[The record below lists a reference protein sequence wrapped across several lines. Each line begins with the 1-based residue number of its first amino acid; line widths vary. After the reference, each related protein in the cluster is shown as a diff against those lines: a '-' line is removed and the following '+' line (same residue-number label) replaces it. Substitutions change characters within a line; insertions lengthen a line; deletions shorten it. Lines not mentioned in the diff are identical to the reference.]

1 MSELQERD
9 GLRLVV
15 LSRGARLYS
24 TRRLVEEAR
33 KRGLDVNVL
42 DPMSFSLFV
51 DDNGIDV
58 MHEGRPA
65 AFDAV
70 IPRIG
75 HSITRH
81 GVAVLRHL
89 EQMGIWTANTGQGIL
104 QSRDKLHASQLLA
117 RNKIPVPRTVYVRDT
132 ADIEHA
138 IEAVGGLP
146 VVVKVTEGTQ
156 GQGVFLR
163 HTYHETRNL
172 VQGLLAHQKSDSHSG
187 IHC

>member
-1 MSELQERD
+1 MSESGQD
-9 GLRLVV
+9 GGVRLAV

-33 KRGLDVNVL
+33 KRGLVVNVL

-51 DDNGIDV
+51 DDGSIDI
-58 MHEGRPA
+58 MHEGKPIG
-65 AFDAV
+65 FDAV

-117 RNKIPVPRTVYVRDT
+117 RNRIPVPRTVYVRDT
-132 ADIEHA
+132 ADLEQA

-146 VVVKVTEGTQ
+146 VVVKVT
-156 GQGVFLR
+156 
-163 HTYHETRNL
+163 
-172 VQGLLAHQKSDSHSG
+172 
-187 IHC
+187 

>member
-58 MHEGRPA
+58 MHEG
-65 AFDAV
+65 
-70 IPRIG
+70 
-75 HSITRH
+75 
-81 GVAVLRHL
+81 
-89 EQMGIWTANTGQGIL
+89 
-104 QSRDKLHASQLLA
+104 
-117 RNKIPVPRTVYVRDT
+117 
-132 ADIEHA
+132 
-138 IEAVGGLP
+138 
-146 VVVKVTEGTQ
+146 
-156 GQGVFLR
+156 
-163 HTYHETRNL
+163 
-172 VQGLLAHQKSDSHSG
+172 
-187 IHC
+187 

>member
-75 HSITRH
+75 HSIPTLQ
-81 GVAVLRHL
+81 LRK
-89 EQMGIWTANTGQGIL
+89 
-104 QSRDKLHASQLLA
+104 SC
-117 RNKIPVPRTVYVRDT
+117 Y
-132 ADIEHA
+132 
-138 IEAVGGLP
+138 
-146 VVVKVTEGTQ
+146 
-156 GQGVFLR
+156 LR
-163 HTYHETRNL
+163 QISFYQNIR
-172 VQGLLAHQKSDSHSG
+172 SDF
-187 IHC
+187 

>member
-1 MSELQERD
+1 MSELGEQG
-9 GLRLVV
+9 GLRLAV

-51 DDNGIDV
+51 DDHGIDV
-58 MHEGRPA
+58 MHEGRPV

-117 RNKIPVPRTVYVRDT
+117 RNKIPVPKTVYVRDT

-163 HTYHETRNL
+163 HT
-172 VQGLLAHQKSDSHSG
+172 
-187 IHC
+187 